1 MATYHVGLHEIGIIF
16 LLQMITTSVKPLSF
30 NYQQGFKYDD
40 VQLKGDASLLYSY
53 IQLTS
58 ISRYQSNAYSVGQ
71 VTCFEPL
78 QLWDK
83 ATRKLTD
90 FTTQFSF
97 VIYSNETDFGDGLS
111 FFIADP
117 KLPLYYHIKQ
127 GGGLGLVDEY
137 QIVHSKYSFLAV
149 EFDTHQNSWD
159 PSGTHVG
166 INFNSMISNITK
178 PWFIDIRSKKI
189 YDCKIEYNSTTH
201 NLNVSFTGNI
211 TKSYISHNVDL
222 RDYLHER
229 VIVGFS
235 AATGYMF
242 EMNTLKSWSFNSSLK
257 IHDEINP
264 SQIPT
269 NPSPSPIPN
278 SPKIDS
284 KKGSMWVGLGV
295 GVAIASSLLILGEV
309 CIVIWKRTKGKKE
322 DSIFDLKMDAEFQI
336 GTGPKK
342 FCYNKL
348 ASATNNFAEE
358 QKIGQGGFGGV
369 YKGYLKDIDTNV
381 AIKRISRESRQGIK
395 EYATEVKIISQLQH
409 RNLVQLIGWC
419 HKKKDFLLIYE
430 FLQNGSLDS
439 HLYRGKSVLT
449 WQMRYNIAM
458 DLALALLYLHEEWE
472 QCVLHRDVKSSNV
485 MLDDNFNAKLGDF
498 GLARLMDYEK
508 GSQSETTVIAGT
520 MGYIAPEYVT
530 TGKATKES
538 DIYSFGIVSLELA
551 SGRKPVDL
559 NAKEDQMAI
568 FDWVWELYRL
578 GRLLEVVDTKL
589 GGVFDEEQMERVV
602 VIGLWCANPNYSFRP
617 SVRQVIQ
624 VLKLEAPLPILP
636 PPTKSPIISVQFL
649 LPLRN
654 LHFITS

>member
-1 MATYHVGLHEIGIIF
+1 
-16 LLQMITTSVKPLSF
+16 
-30 NYQQGFKYDD
+30 
-40 VQLKGDASLLYSY
+40 
-53 IQLTS
+53 
-58 ISRYQSNAYSVGQ
+58 
-71 VTCFEPL
+71 
-78 QLWDK
+78 
-83 ATRKLTD
+83 
-90 FTTQFSF
+90 
-97 VIYSNETDFGDGLS
+97 
-111 FFIADP
+111 
-117 KLPLYYHIKQ
+117 
-127 GGGLGLVDEY
+127 
-137 QIVHSKYSFLAV
+137 
-149 EFDTHQNSWD
+149 
-159 PSGTHVG
+159 
-166 INFNSMISNITK
+166 
-178 PWFIDIRSKKI
+178 
-189 YDCKIEYNSTTH
+189 
-201 NLNVSFTGNI
+201 LNVSFTGNI
-211 TKSYISHNVDL
+211 TKSYISYNVDL
-222 RDYLHER
+222 RDYLPER

-264 SQIPT
+264 S
-269 NPSPSPIPN
+269 PSPIPN

-295 GVAIASSLLILGEV
+295 GVAIASSFLILGEV
-309 CIVIWKRTKGKKE
+309 CFVIWKRTKGKNE

-395 EYATEVKIISQLQH
+395 EYATEVKIISQLRH

-439 HLYRGKSVLT
+439 HLYHGKSVLT

-458 DLALALLYLHEEWE
+458 DLASALLYLHEEWE

-498 GLARLMDYEK
+498 GLARLVDYEK
-508 GSQSETTVIAGT
+508 GSQSQTTVIAGT

-530 TGKATKES
+530 IGKVTKES

-636 PPTKSPIISVQFL
+636 PPTKSPIIGPVSSASPQL
-649 LPLRN
+649 T
-654 LHFITS
+654 LHNQLE